1 MDNEDLYEKGITAI
15 SVRGFKSLYD
25 ESRIEIRPL
34 TILAGANSS
43 GKSSI
48 MQPLLLLKQRL
59 ETAYDPGPLLLDGPN
74 VHFTSAEQI
83 LSRVPGRPG
92 VTRFTI
98 EYEVKGVQSLG
109 NTYGKLPNE
118 NFALLETV
126 YRFREG
132 TITLRPDM
140 THAEIL
146 SAFDSL
152 PDFKEYLENWATS
165 RSWHWRVTQGEYFLA
180 LEGNWEEG
188 RTRGGSFLFSPR
200 MDEFD
205 KPIFQLIHVPAI
217 RINPERGYS
226 ATAVGSQLPGTFEN
240 YVASVIDKWQLEG
253 DSRSVALDHAL
264 KQLRM
269 TTMVKAHR
277 VDATRI
283 ELLVGLLPTSP
294 DEKDLVNITD
304 VGSGVSQVLP
314 ILVALLIAE
323 EGQLVYLEEPEAHLH
338 PRAQTALA
346 EVIADAAKRGVRVVL
361 ETHSSLLL
369 LGVQT
374 LVAEGKL
381 APELVKLHWFERDPE
396 SGITKITSA
405 DLDERGAFGEWP
417 EDFADVELKADRR
430 YLDAAIF
437 HPVPH

>member
-1 MDNEDLYEKGITAI
+1 
-15 SVRGFKSLYD
+15 
-25 ESRIEIRPL
+25 
-34 TILAGANSS
+34 
-43 GKSSI
+43 
-48 MQPLLLLKQRL
+48 
-59 ETAYDPGPLLLDGPN
+59 
-74 VHFTSAEQI
+74 
-83 LSRVPGRPG
+83 
-92 VTRFTI
+92 
-98 EYEVKGVQSLG
+98 
-109 NTYGKLPNE
+109 
-118 NFALLETV
+118 
-126 YRFREG
+126 
-132 TITLRPDM
+132 
-140 THAEIL
+140 
-146 SAFDSL
+146 
-152 PDFKEYLENWATS
+152 
-165 RSWHWRVTQGEYFLA
+165 
-180 LEGNWEEG
+180 
-188 RTRGGSFLFSPR
+188 
-200 MDEFD
+200 
-205 KPIFQLIHVPAI
+205 
-217 RINPERGYS
+217 
-226 ATAVGSQLPGTFEN
+226 
-240 YVASVIDKWQLEG
+240 
-253 DSRSVALDHAL
+253 
-264 KQLRM
+264 
-269 TTMVKAHR
+269 MVKAHR